1 MRFENDF
8 IKNTDAFKTLYERDD
23 LFVLKTITNKHNNN
37 LRLAIALNNCMVNSD
52 MVNRDII
59 GPLSNMPITDNIT
72 DVLNA
77 GVFAFSAKLCYNFDE
92 AVINVASGDTVVFVG
107 NADCVITIDTKGFMQ
122 RAVSAPET
130 EQSVIGPSEG
140 FNESIVTNLSLVK
153 KRLMTHN
160 LKNEFIMLGKQSN
173 SRIAICYIDGITK
186 PEYVQIIKQ
195 KLESINTDYIADTNY
210 IAEFIKEKNSL
221 FFKTYGRTNRPDVFA
236 SKLLEGRVGIILNG
250 SPTALTLPFLFI
262 ENFQT
267 PDDYYLN
274 CWYAN
279 VGRVLRAIGFF
290 MSFIIPSLYIS
301 VILHHLSMLPPEW
314 LYSIS
319 ASRIGVPVPII
330 VEILLLFGVFEILRE
345 TGTRMPSSIGLA
357 LNVVGAIIL
366 GQAAVDA
373 KLVSAPSVIIVAFS
387 GVMGLMV
394 PHLKGAVFYIRLG
407 FVLLSAVAGLPGFF
421 ISLILMF
428 LSLANIN
435 SLGIPL
441 TYMYSFFPSYP
452 PNDTFLRAPIY
463 KQNYR
468 VPPFS
473 NNTKRQGKV

>member
-1 MRFENDF
+1 MRFYNDF
-8 IKNTDAFKTLYERDD
+8 NKNIYNFKQHFERDD
-23 LFVLKTITNKHNNN
+23 LFVLKEITNKNDSS
-37 LRLAIALNNCMVNSD
+37 LKLAIALNNCMVKSD
-52 MVNRDII
+52 TVNRDII
-59 GPLSNMPITDNIT
+59 GPLSNMPLKNSIA
-72 DVLNA
+72 DVLRA
-77 GVFAFSAKLCYNFDE
+77 GVFAFSAKLCYSFND
-92 AVINVASGDTVVFVG
+92 AVINVASGDTVIFVG
-107 NADCVITIDTKGFMQ
+107 DADCVITIDTKGFMQ
-122 RAVSAPET
+122 RGVLAPEA

-160 LKNEFIMLGKQSN
+160 LKNEFIKLGKQSN
-173 SRIAICYIDGITK
+173 SQIAICYIDGITK
-186 PEYVQIIKQ
+186 SQYVEKIKQ
-195 KLESINTDYIADTNY
+195 KLKEISIDYVGDTNY
-210 IAEFIKEKNSL
+210 IAEFIKQKNSL
-221 FFKTYGRTNRPDVFA
+221 FFKTYGKTNRPDVFA
-236 SKLLEGRVGIILNG
+236 SKLLEGRVGLILNG

-279 VGRVLRAIGFF
+279 VGRVLRALGFF
-290 MSFIIPSLYIS
+290 MSFIIPSLY
-301 VILHHLSMLPPEW
+301 VGVTLHHLPMLPPEW

-330 VEILLLFGVFEILRE
+330 VEILLLFLVFEILRE

-373 KLVSAPSVIIVAFS
+373 KLVSAPTVIVVAFS

-394 PHLKGAVFYIRLG
+394 PHLKGAAFYLRLG
-407 FVLLSAVAGLPGFF
+407 FTILSAAAGLPGFF
-421 ISLILMF
+421 MSLILLF
-428 LSLANIN
+428 LLISNI
-435 SLGIPL
+435 SSFGVPFI
-441 TYMYSFFPSYP
+441 YMYSFFPTFP
-452 PNDTFLRAPIY
+452 PNDTFLRAPAF

-468 VPPFS
+468 EPPFS
-473 NNTKRQGKV
+473 DNTKRQGKA